1 MRQQAKTFD
10 RAALLWQSE
19 GGAVLAWMTIF
30 LPALLA
36 LAVLAAEVL
45 NWQALAHE
53 LQTAAD
59 AAALAGAQE
68 VFVRQEVD
76 SFGQVW
82 SEQVYLNE
90 QAAQQ
95 QASAVLDANLQ
106 RVMDRG
112 LLTVTDR
119 EIAVDSDTLEVRVAV
134 TGQVRVL
141 LADRFGIRP
150 SVIRRQ
156 AAASPVVE

>member
-1 MRQQAKTFD
+1 MPQQAKTLHD
-10 RAALLWQSE
+10 TERRWRSE
-19 GGAVLAWMTIF
+19 GGAVLAWMTVF

-36 LAVLAAEVL
+36 LLVLAAEVL

-76 SFGQVW
+76 SVGQVW

-90 QAAQQ
+90 QAAHQ
-95 QASAVLDANLQ
+95 QASAVLDANLR

-112 LLTVTDR
+112 LLTVSDR
-119 EIAVDSDTLEVRVAV
+119 EIEVDPNSLEVRVAV
-134 TGQVRVL
+134 TGQVRAL

-156 AAASPVVE
+156 GTASPAVE